1 MFLRAS
7 VQSKTAATEEK
18 EQRNSNLHHLMDL
31 PLIEVNAGVILPRA
45 TLDSQYLSHSH
56 SHSRTFFLR
65 LPLQQCTL
73 PKDQPPRGD
82 PGPTMP
88 QFDAVKAFLTAHA
101 LQWLTALIIL
111 LIGVFASRLSRRWLR
126 SILDRSR
133 VREDLL
139 LKDFFLRSIS
149 LAIVILATLIALGH
163 VGLDVTSLIAG
174 LGITGLILGFGLR
187 DTLSNFAAGLLL
199 LIYRPFRAGELIE
212 VEGAHGV
219 VEELTI
225 VNMQMT
231 STDGVRVIMP
241 NSKVWG
247 SKIVNYSLRHR
258 RRLEL
263 TLKVR
268 DDDVEIAIS
277 TINAT
282 LADDPRILKIPP
294 PSVNVGSLTD
304 STATLN
310 IWAWTSPS
318 DFQSVT
324 DDEYLRLLNSLNKA
338 ELQVI

>member
-1 MFLRAS
+1 
-7 VQSKTAATEEK
+7 
-18 EQRNSNLHHLMDL
+18 
-31 PLIEVNAGVILPRA
+31 
-45 TLDSQYLSHSH
+45 
-56 SHSRTFFLR
+56 
-65 LPLQQCTL
+65 
-73 PKDQPPRGD
+73 
-82 PGPTMP
+82 MP
-88 QFDAVKAFLTAHA
+88 QFDAVKAFLSEHA

-111 LIGVFASRLSRRWLR
+111 LVGVFASRLSRRWLR

-212 VEGAHGV
+212 VEGALGI

-247 SKIVNYSLRHR
+247 SKIVNYSLSHR

-268 DDDVEIAIS
+268 DDDVETAIS

-282 LADDPRILKIPP
+282 LADDPRILKTPP
-294 PSVNVGSLTD
+294 PSVKVVSLTD
-304 STATLN
+304 NTATLT

-324 DDEYLRLLNSLNKA
+324 VDEYVRLLNSFNQA
-338 ELQVI
+338 ELQIV

>member
-1 MFLRAS
+1 
-7 VQSKTAATEEK
+7 
-18 EQRNSNLHHLMDL
+18 
-31 PLIEVNAGVILPRA
+31 
-45 TLDSQYLSHSH
+45 
-56 SHSRTFFLR
+56 
-65 LPLQQCTL
+65 
-73 PKDQPPRGD
+73 
-82 PGPTMP
+82 MP

-111 LIGVFASRLSRRWLR
+111 LIGVFASKLSRRWLR

-139 LKDFFLRSIS
+139 LKNFFLRSIS
-149 LAIVILATLIALGH
+149 LAIVILAALIALGH

-247 SKIVNYSLRHR
+247 SKIVNYSLSHR

-277 TINAT
+277 TINTT

>member
-1 MFLRAS
+1 
-7 VQSKTAATEEK
+7 
-18 EQRNSNLHHLMDL
+18 
-31 PLIEVNAGVILPRA
+31 
-45 TLDSQYLSHSH
+45 
-56 SHSRTFFLR
+56 
-65 LPLQQCTL
+65 
-73 PKDQPPRGD
+73 
-82 PGPTMP
+82 MP
-88 QFDAVKAFLTAHA
+88 QIDTVKAFLNDHA
-101 LQWLTALIIL
+101 LKWLTALIIL
-111 LIGVFASRLSRRWLR
+111 LVGVFASRLSRRWLR

-163 VGLDVTSLIAG
+163 IGLDVTSLIAG

-231 STDGVRVIMP
+231 AIDGVRVIMP

-247 SKIVNYSLRHR
+247 SKIVNYSLSHR

-282 LADDPRILKIPP
+282 LADDQRILKIPP
-294 PSVNVGSLTD
+294 PAVRVASLTD
-304 STATLN
+304 NTAILN

-324 DDEYLRLLNSLNKA
+324 ADEYLRLLNSLNKA
-338 ELQVI
+338 ELQII

>member
-1 MFLRAS
+1 MPPLESIKTFVISHAVQWFAALLVLLIGLLAS
-7 VQSKTAATEEK
+7 KLSK
-18 EQRNSNLHHLMDL
+18 R
-31 PLIEVNAGVILPRA
+31 
-45 TLDSQYLSHSH
+45 
-56 SHSRTFFLR
+56 
-65 LPLQQCTL
+65 
-73 PKDQPPRGD
+73 
-82 PGPTMP
+82 
-88 QFDAVKAFLTAHA
+88 
-101 LQWLTALIIL
+101 WLTAIL
-111 LIGVFASRLSRRWLR
+111 N
-126 SILDRSR
+126 RSR
-133 VREDLL
+133 VRDDLL
-139 LKDFFLRSIS
+139 LKNFFLRSVSLSILI
-149 LAIVILATLIALGH
+149 LAILIALGN
-163 VGLDVTSLIAG
+163 VGLDVTSLITG

-247 SKIVNYSLRHR
+247 SKIVNYSLSHR

-324 DDEYLRLLNSLNKA
+324 ADEYLRLLNSLNKA
-338 ELQVI
+338 ELQII